1 MVLMKIWLDVVQH
14 HSPRVLYSIPAA
26 SNCARLLRKG
36 LQSGSEVDRMQ
47 DVVLLGT
54 RVERREFP
62 AACAT
67 VQVRSSWKGLM
78 LVVRERRK
86 GEMGVPWGA
95 GSLGLEKT

>member
-1 MVLMKIWLDVVQH
+1 MTT
-14 HSPRVLYSIPAA
+14 
-26 SNCARLLRKG
+26 
-36 LQSGSEVDRMQ
+36 GSEVDRAQVGCDPSVLHSLQLVRSIQ

-62 AACAT
+62 ADCAT
-67 VQVRSSWKGLM
+67 VQARSSWKGLR

-86 GEMGVPWGA
+86 GEMGVPREA